1 MIKKIVM
8 RNFKRFK
15 EETLELDSPI
25 VFAGPN
31 NSGKTSVIQ
40 AISTWHFALQKWL
53 VSGKKQNS
61 IGLPRTE
68 FATAPVSEFNQL
80 WTNKSTGRKKTED
93 GGPLGAARPLEI
105 EIFGEDQAENGKS
118 KEWSLAMIFTYRN
131 QDQVYAKPTVT
142 KNEIPKSAKDMGIIH
157 IPSFSGIQ
165 LAETIYTREYQD
177 ILIGQGKPGDILRN
191 MLKEVSENKESWQ
204 SLCRH
209 VKDIFNY
216 ELLPPKYKG
225 QAFITCEYQQL
236 AVVGNSSMPKLE
248 INTAGSGFQQVLLLL
263 AFLYAR
269 SGAVFLIDEPD
280 AHLHIY
286 LQGEIYRLLKRIA
299 TEQKGQLIIATHS
312 EVFINATDP
321 ENILSFFGDSPHR
334 LSDTHDRKK
343 LQAAIERLSSLD
355 LMEVEKSG
363 GVMLC
368 VEGQSDFNI
377 LREWAKILG
386 HSLAKWFEGKWQVN
400 TPDGESQEVKPYC
413 FNMAGKRPKV
423 AEQHIQALQ
432 AVYPKMKCFILLDS
446 DGRQG
451 GDSTTAGEN
460 PAIME
465 KHWQKYEIESYLIV
479 PDVINRFVSRKE
491 NSSFSGSDAID
502 KMKSHIPP
510 AYYDDIATNDYLE
523 RVKASDDILAK
534 VFEGIPIGKSDYYQ
548 IAAEMKPEE
557 IHQDVRDML
566 DAIAQHFGVS

>member
-8 RNFKRFK
+8 QNFKRFK

-40 AISTWHFALQKWL
+40 AISIWHFALQKWL
-53 VSGKKQNS
+53 MSGNKQKS
-61 IGLPRTE
+61 VGLPRKE
-68 FATAPVSEFNQL
+68 LASVPLIEFNQL
-80 WTNKSTGRKKTED
+80 WTNKSTGWKKNED
-93 GGPLGAARPLEI
+93 GGSVGSRRPLVI
-105 EIFGEDQAENGKS
+105 GVFGEDQDENGKS
-118 KEWSLAMIFTYRN
+118 KEWSLAMSFAYTN
-131 QDQVYAKPTVT
+131 QDQIYAKPMVARSG
-142 KNEIPKSAKDMGIIH
+142 IPESAKNMGIIH

-165 LAETIYTREYQD
+165 LEETQHTREYQD

-204 SLCRH
+204 SLCQH
-209 VKDIFNY
+209 VKTIFNY

-225 QAFITCEYQQL
+225 QAFITCEYQRL
-236 AVVGNSSMPKLE
+236 ATDSKSSLE

-312 EVFINATDP
+312 EVFIKATDP

-400 TPDGESQEVKPYC
+400 TPDGESQEVVPYY
-413 FNMAGKRPKV
+413 FDMAGKRPKV
-423 AEQHIQALQ
+423 AEDHIQALH
-432 AVYPKMKCFILLDS
+432 AAYPKMKCFILLDS
-446 DGRQG
+446 DGKQG
-451 GDSTTAGEN
+451 GDSTTAKGN

-465 KHWQKYEIESYLIV
+465 KRWQKYEIESYLIV
-479 PDVINRFVSRKE
+479 PDVINRFVSHRG
-491 NSSFSGSDAID
+491 NPLFSRTAVN
-502 KMKSHIPP
+502 KVKSLIPP

-523 RVKASDDILAK
+523 RVKASDILAD
-534 VFEGIPIGKSDYYQ
+534 VFEGIIRIGKSDYYQ
-548 IAAEMKPEE
+548 IAAQMNPEE

-566 DAIAQHFGVS
+566 DAIAQHLGVS

>member
-8 RNFKRFK
+8 QNFKRFK

-40 AISTWHFALQKWL
+40 AISIWHFALQKWL
-53 VSGKKQNS
+53 MSGNKQKS
-61 IGLPRTE
+61 VGLPRKE
-68 FATAPVSEFNQL
+68 LASVPLIEFNQL
-80 WTNKSTGRKKTED
+80 WTNKSTGWKKNED
-93 GGPLGAARPLEI
+93 GGSVGSRRPLVI
-105 EIFGEDQAENGKS
+105 GVFGEDQDENGKS
-118 KEWSLAMIFTYRN
+118 KEWSLAMSFAYTN
-131 QDQVYAKPTVT
+131 QDQIYAKPMVARSG
-142 KNEIPKSAKDMGIIH
+142 IPESAKNMGIIH

-165 LAETIYTREYQD
+165 LEETQHTREYQD

-204 SLCRH
+204 SLCQH
-209 VKDIFNY
+209 VKTIFNY

-280 AHLHIY
+280 AHLHIH
-286 LQGEIYRLLKRIA
+286 LQGEIYRLLKDIA

-312 EVFINATDP
+312 EVFIKATDP

-400 TPDGESQEVKPYC
+400 TPDGESQEVVPYC
-413 FNMAGKRPKV
+413 FDMAGKRPKV
-423 AEQHIQALQ
+423 AEDHIQALH
-432 AVYPKMKCFILLDS
+432 AAYPKMKCFILLDS
-446 DGRQG
+446 DGKQG
-451 GDSTTAGEN
+451 GDSTTAKGN

-465 KHWQKYEIESYLIV
+465 KCWQKYEIESYLIV
-479 PDVINRFVSRKE
+479 PDVIARFVSHRE
-491 NSSFSGSDAID
+491 NPLFSRTAVN
-502 KMKSHIPP
+502 KVKSLIPP

-523 RVKASDDILAK
+523 RVKASDILAD
-534 VFEGIPIGKSDYYQ
+534 VFEGIIRIGKSDYYQ
-548 IAAEMKPEE
+548 IAAQMNPEE